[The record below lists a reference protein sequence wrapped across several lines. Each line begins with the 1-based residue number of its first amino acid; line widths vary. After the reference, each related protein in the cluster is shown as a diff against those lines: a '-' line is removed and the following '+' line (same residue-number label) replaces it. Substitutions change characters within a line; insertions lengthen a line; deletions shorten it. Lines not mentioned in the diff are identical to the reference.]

1 MSWAD
6 ATRASRRGAPACRP
20 PLVARPWPWRA
31 WVRPPGSSAHQPL
44 QHWLSARRPA
54 YITRYGPALDAGV
67 RRLRRQDPPVQL
79 QNGATA
85 NTETPRRD
93 TRSALGCACRPGA
106 RARAST
112 ARRAA
117 RRSGN
122 RARRRRRRR
131 VTARRHPFFP
141 PAQSHGSKPG
151 SQVQPCASSP
161 VRPARSP
168 GIQGAR
174 TAARRRSRSCT
185 EAWREGQHA
194 QTPAL
199 TNTARRPAHM
209 HGSST
214 TRSDVAASQERPRRG
229 KEKGAVVLTRGR
241 RCSRGRPAGDVA
253 SVFR

>member
-174 TAARRRSRSCT
+174 TAAFPLLHR
-185 EAWREGQHA
+185 GM
-194 QTPAL
+194 
-199 TNTARRPAHM
+199 ARRPARTNSCPHE
-209 HGSST
+209 HGAKAST
-214 TRSDVAASQERPRRG
+214 QVRFLDDAFRRRG
-229 KEKGAVVLTRGR
+229 ITGKTKEGKRERCGGAHEGSTV
-241 RCSRGRPAGDVA
+241 
-253 SVFR
+253 